1 MILTHFIIITFTTAG
16 LLFAHGCSSLP
27 ELATMA
33 ETDANLAE
41 DVYSR
46 LGEDSFVPGVNIG
59 VRAKDGVITLSGL
72 PQNSEQ
78 RARVI
83 SIAAGTPGV
92 DQATNS
98 YY

>member
-1 MILTHFIIITFTTAG
+1 MLLTRFIIITFATAG

-27 ELATMA
+27 EPATMA
-33 ETDANLAE
+33 KTDANLAE

-46 LGEDSFVPGVNIG
+46 LSEDSFVLG

-72 PQNSEQ
+72 PQNPEQ
-78 RARVI
+78 RARAI

-92 DQATNS
+92 DQVTNS